1 MKKIL
6 VTGGAGFVGR
16 RFVKYFLDKDD
27 QVIVVDNIAKY
38 TGVID
43 PNNGWP
49 LYNPKNYKNFK
60 FILQDCR
67 EWFKDNKDTDFD
79 YVLHLAAMVGG
90 RKIIENNPMIVADDL
105 SIDCS
110 YWQWAVECKPKKTLC
125 FSSSACY
132 PIALQTKKN
141 YRLLKENDVN
151 LEKSIGFP
159 DLTYGWA
166 KLSCEYL
173 AKIAFAKYNLKS
185 VCYRPFSGYGED
197 QDLSYPVPDICKRVI
212 NNKGAKKIIVWGS
225 GYQMRDFIFIDDC
238 VRAVIK
244 TMDKIN
250 DGSALNLSSGKYKNF
265 RNFAQ
270 LAAKIIGFKPKIE
283 GARNTPEGVFARAGD
298 ISKQKKFGIT
308 HKIELESGI
317 KKCLN
322 YLLSVN

>member
-16 RFVKYFLDKDD
+16 RFVKYFLDKGD

-38 TGVID
+38 TGGID

-67 EWFKDNKDTDFD
+67 EWFKNNKDTDFD

-90 RKIIENNPMIVADDL
+90 REIIENNPMIVADDL

-159 DLTYGWA
+159 DLAYGWA

-173 AKIAFAKYNLKS
+173 AKIAFNKYNLKS
-185 VCYRPFSGYGED
+185 ENIAYIGD
-197 QDLSYPVPDICKRVI
+197 DINDLEALKYAGLSAAPPLSPVLDYFKPNLITKRKAG
-212 NNKGAKKIIVWGS
+212 KGAFRDLAELILRSQNLKIV
-225 GYQMRDFIFIDDC
+225 Y
-238 VRAVIK
+238 
-244 TMDKIN
+244 
-250 DGSALNLSSGKYKNF
+250 
-265 RNFAQ
+265 
-270 LAAKIIGFKPKIE
+270 
-283 GARNTPEGVFARAGD
+283 
-298 ISKQKKFGIT
+298 
-308 HKIELESGI
+308 
-317 KKCLN
+317 
-322 YLLSVN
+322 